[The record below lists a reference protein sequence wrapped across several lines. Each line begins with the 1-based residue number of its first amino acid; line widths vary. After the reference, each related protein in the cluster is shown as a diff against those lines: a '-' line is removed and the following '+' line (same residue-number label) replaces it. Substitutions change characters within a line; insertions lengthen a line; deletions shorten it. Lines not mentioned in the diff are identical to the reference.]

1 MQTKRGASLAKPRKT
16 SIVDRNCLRKRID
29 PIITGSALAIDS
41 PHAVRLETR
50 VFSVQMIFAEHRAH
64 YPSGRGSDSPPLD
77 SQNDPDSRIIAGPG
91 RLRRRSIAGWHALP
105 LANHRRCIHARA
117 VGIEV
122 GQSLK
127 GDDVVRILN
136 RLKLDRYARYDFDYS
151 RDSTKGRLL
160 AASLRRGGLSR

>member
-1 MQTKRGASLAKPRKT
+1 LQALVDFVADQLQDGTHFRSLT
-16 SIVDRNCLRKRID
+16 IVD
-29 PIITGSALAIDS
+29 
-41 PHAVRLETR
+41 VFTR
-50 VFSVQMIFAEHRAH
+50 E
-64 YPSGRGSDSPPLD
+64 
-77 SQNDPDSRIIAGPG
+77 
-91 RLRRRSIAGWHALP
+91 
-105 LANHRRCIHARA
+105 A